1 MQVVDKINHSLSVG
15 GLISEILAR
24 ENIQKIVSEV
34 EGENW
39 DIDSL
44 IGLITVLVDY
54 MWKGICQRTGVIR
67 YEEDI
72 YDGSIFEMRILVI
85 F

>member
-54 MWKGICQRTGVIR
+54 M
-67 YEEDI
+67 
-72 YDGSIFEMRILVI
+72 
-85 F
+85 